1 MLEFIRNRAQ
11 TWVAWVIVGLII
23 IPFALWGIGD
33 YATGGAEDNVAT
45 INGVNISQREFQVAF
60 YRQEQRLRQMLG
72 ENYDATLFE
81 DQMRKNVLEGLIGQE
96 LMVQTAKNE
105 GLQIGASQLAS
116 VIQGVSSF
124 QDDGV
129 FNRATY
135 ESALKIQGQSA
146 AYFESRVYR
155 DLLSQQLY
163 SAIYDSSIITDH
175 EIDALLK
182 LEHQKREISYI
193 QIPAARFVADAVISQ
208 DAIESDY
215 SANIDRYKMPE
226 KVNVEYLELSLNALK
241 NSMEISNTDLEEAY
255 QDQKESFARP
265 EQRKASHILIEIP
278 FEATAD
284 EKQQAEKKARDVLA
298 SLREGSSFDAL
309 AKEFSE
315 DLGSADLGGDLGFFN
330 QGDMAPEFDEKVFL
344 MSLGDVSDL
353 VITEFGYH
361 IIRLDEIKEGSV
373 PAFSEIEG
381 ELLSQLKQTKAER
394 QYYELADKLTN
405 LVFEYPDGLDVAA
418 DELALEI
425 NKADGIGRAGGQGV
439 LANPLVARAL
449 FSNDVLNEH
458 LNSEPLEV
466 GNDHLIVVRVSD
478 YMPAQAKPLNAV
490 RGEIVEWLTRQ
501 YAESEAK
508 SLGEKLL
515 SAVESDAGFSAVE
528 KEFAVS
534 WVDAGLV
541 ERSSGSVNRLVLQRA
556 FELPRVSVGE
566 VVAAGT
572 VSLGGDYAVVVVKSV
587 ELYGISQISD
597 ADRMAMRQRLAS
609 VQGGA
614 DYDAFS
620 SGLREASTVVVRL
633 EE

>member
-11 TWVAWVIVGLII
+11 TWVAWVIVALIV

-60 YRQEQRLRQMLG
+60 YQQEQRLRQMLG

-81 DQMRKNVLEGLIGQE
+81 DQMRKNVLEGLINQE
-96 LMVQTAKNE
+96 LMVQAAKSE
-105 GLQIGASQLAS
+105 GLQVGVGQLAS
-116 VIQGVSSF
+116 IIQGVSSF
-124 QDDGV
+124 QENGV

-135 ESALKIQGQSA
+135 ESALKMQGQSA

-182 LEHQKREISYI
+182 LERQKRDVSYI
-193 QIPAARFVADAVISQ
+193 QIPATRFIADAVISE
-208 DAIESDY
+208 DEIESDY
-215 SANIDRYKMPE
+215 SANIDRYKVPE
-226 KVNVEYLELSLNALK
+226 KVDVEYLELSIDALK
-241 NSMEISNTDLEEAY
+241 NSVKISNADLEDAY
-255 QDQKESFARP
+255 QDQKESFAQP
-265 EQRKASHILIEIP
+265 EQRRASHILIEIP

-284 EKQQAEKKARDVLA
+284 EKQLAEERARDVLA
-298 SLREGSSFDAL
+298 RLRDGGSFDTL
-309 AKEFSE
+309 AKEFSD
-315 DLGSADLGGDLGFFN
+315 DLGSAELGGDLGFFS
-330 QGDMAPEFDEKVFL
+330 QGDMVSGFDEKVFS
-344 MSLGDVSDL
+344 MNIGDVSDL

-361 IIRLDEIKEGSV
+361 IIRLDEIEEGSI
-373 PAFSEIEG
+373 PAFSEIED
-381 ELLSQLKQTKAER
+381 ELRSQLKQAKAER

-405 LVFEYPDGLDVAA
+405 LVFEYPDSLDVAA
-418 DELALEI
+418 DELELEI
-425 NKADGIGRAGGQGV
+425 NRVGGIERNGGQGV
-439 LANPLVARAL
+439 LANPLVTQAL
-449 FSNDVLNEH
+449 FSNDVLNER

-478 YMPAQAKPLNAV
+478 YMPAQAKPLSAV

-515 SAVESDAGFSAVE
+515 SAVESGTELSAIE

-534 WVDAGLV
+534 WVDVGLV
-541 ERSSGSVNRLVLQRA
+541 ERSSGSVNRLILQRA
-556 FELPRVSVGE
+556 FELPRASTDE
-566 VVAAGT
+566 VAAGT
-572 VSLGGDYAVVVVKSV
+572 VSLGGDYAMVVVKSV
-587 ELYGISQISD
+587 ELYDVNQIDD

-620 SGLREASTVVVRL
+620 SGLREAATIVVRL